1 MSYFQV
7 AESKIVVSQVI
18 AVSMWLQASFGLGIE
33 LLPGCGIPGHWWSP
47 GGLQRISQLRVSSY
61 FQVALSQVMCVLHLV
76 SSGLPGLG

>member
-18 AVSMWLQASFGLGIE
+18 AVSMRLLTSFWLGIE
-33 LLPGCGIPGHWWSP
+33 LLPGCGIPGHGWSP
-47 GGLQRISQLRVSSY
+47 GGVRQISQSRFSSY